1 MNDGASSTGATLDER
16 IARLLREGPSATP
29 FIDLPGGVF
38 EMGSH
43 GRPDELPLRTVRVR
57 LFSVALAP
65 VTNVEFAAFLAA
77 TDHEPPRYWD
87 DPHFRRPDCPVIG
100 VSWLDAVDYCA
111 WLSEVLGRAC
121 RLPTEAERE
130 YAARGPEPRGAYDWG
145 DAPWS
150 EGVHAFGAAG
160 GARPHPVGS
169 TPPNGFGLY
178 HMGDNVHEWCS
189 DWYAPD
195 GYAREV
201 SLDGSPVEDP
211 RGPEEG
217 ERRASRGGSW
227 RHRIKVARIAARSS
241 LAPDR
246 RYNDYGMRVY
256 AGPLADL
263 VERPSA

>member
-1 MNDGASSTGATLDER
+1 MSTVPPHATLPPDPR
-16 IARLLREGPSATP
+16 IARLLREGPTATP
-29 FIDLPGGVF
+29 FLDLPGGVF

-43 GRPDELPLRTVRVR
+43 GRPDELPLRQVLVRP
-57 LFSVALAP
+57 FSVALTP
-65 VTNVEFAAFLAA
+65 VTNTEFAAFLDA
-77 TDHEPPRYWD
+77 TGHEPPRYWD
-87 DPHFRRPDCPVIG
+87 DAHFRRADCPVIG
-100 VSWLDAVDYCA
+100 VSWFDAADYCA

-130 YAARGPEPRGAYDWG
+130 YAARGPHPVGVYDWG
-145 DAPWS
+145 DVPWS
-150 EGVHAFGAAG
+150 TGVHAFGAAG
-160 GARPHPVGS
+160 GDCPHPIGT

-189 DWYAPD
+189 DWYASD

-201 SLDGSPVEDP
+201 SADGAPVEDP
-211 RGPEEG
+211 RGPQEEQP
-217 ERRASRGGSW
+217 RRASRGGSW

-256 AGPLADL
+256 AEPPGAI
-263 VERPSA
+263 R